1 MGRKEEAVE
10 ELRTL
15 AGKLETF
22 MKAVVAD
29 NESTKAYI
37 DSLKDVVNALGAR
50 QEAQGEL
57 VQALRNRLDSSDK
70 VFRAFEEVAR
80 VSVQL
85 AEGLESSKERAE
97 AIERATGQLAEAQ
110 ERIDARAA
118 GDAKRLLEEVAGL
131 KRTVEILASLASES

>member
-1 MGRKEEAVE
+1 MSRKEKAVE

-22 MKAVVAD
+22 TKAVVAD
-29 NESTKAYI
+29 NESTSAYI
-37 DSLKDVVNALGAR
+37 DSLRDVVSALGAR

-97 AIERATGQLAEAQ
+97 AIERATEQLAKAQ